1 MEKENKLKVSEES
14 FQRTVI
20 DLATRLGWLVH
31 AERKAQS
38 KKGWR
43 TPIQGD
49 KGFPDIV
56 FVHKIRKSIIVAEL
70 KSNTGV
76 TSLEQKIWIKR
87 LRESGIEIY
96 IWKPKD
102 FEFIKERL
110 SR

>member
-1 MEKENKLKVSEES
+1 MASGNKLKVSEES

-20 DLATRLGWLVH
+20 ELATRLGWLVH

-56 FVHKIRKSIIVAEL
+56 FSHKVRKSTFVAEL

-76 TSLEQKIWIKR
+76 TSSEQKFWINR
-87 LRESGIEIY
+87 LKEAGIEVH

-102 FEFIKERL
+102 FELIKERL
-110 SR
+110 NR